1 MNKKITLSYLILLGL
16 LVVACQSNSK
26 DQVSPTKLAALNETS
41 VEKDKIPQASF
52 LKGVDVSH
60 YQGKIDWTKLKSD
73 QCYFAYAQATDG
85 ITFFD
90 PMFSVNWTAMK
101 ANGIYRGAYH
111 FFEPEDD
118 PISQADSFMKA
129 VGSVSQND
137 LPPMLDLE
145 KMMKGISVEAYQAR
159 VHKWLTYMEEKF
171 NKKPIIY
178 TNPSFANKYLND
190 SSFEPYTLWIA
201 EYDVDAPEVP
211 KAWSSKGWRIWQ
223 YNSKGK
229 VNGISGNVDMDKFKG
244 DVDMFKKLMS
254 L

>member
-1 MNKKITLSYLILLGL
+1 MKKNIFSYLILAALIF
-16 LVVACQSNSK
+16 ASCQSGESNATENSAADK
-26 DQVSPTKLAALNETS
+26 AVPTETS
-41 VEKDKIPQASF
+41 TPEASF

-60 YQGKIDWTKLKSD
+60 YQGKIDWTKLKGD

-90 PMFSVNWTAMK
+90 PMFAVNWPAMK

-118 PISQADSFMKA
+118 PVSQADSFLKA
-129 VGSVSQND
+129 VGSLDAND

-145 KMMKGISVEAYQAR
+145 KMISTVDLSLYQSR
-159 VHKWLTYMEEKF
+159 VKKWLSYVEQKLG
-171 NKKPIIY
+171 KKPIIY
-178 TNPSFANKYLND
+178 SNPSFANKYLND
-190 SSFEPYTLWIA
+190 SSFSEYTLWIA
-201 EYDVDAPEVP
+201 EYDVESP
-211 KAWSSKGWRIWQ
+211 KIPDAWSSKGWTIWQ
-223 YNSKGK
+223 YNSKGE

-244 DVDMFKKLMS
+244 DASAFKTCMS